1 MNTKNTSNGIWGNRT
16 KDWAEIQEAQG
27 RSGYDFVLDKMA
39 FTPADQLLDIGCGT
53 GYFCNLARGTGA
65 SVTGIDATSTFIQE
79 AQQRVPDVAF
89 VIGDMEKLPFKDK
102 SFNVVTG
109 FNSFQYAASIKNA
122 LAEAKRVLTDN
133 GKLVVM
139 SWGEKEKCEVV
150 SFLQEIG
157 TLLPPP
163 LAGNKDPFSLS
174 EKQLIEQILSEA
186 GFTNLNIT
194 DVESAW
200 DYPDK
205 ETALKGLL
213 SLGAVAKAIET
224 QGLERVT
231 KTILS
236 AIQPYTQTNGRVIYH
251 NQYRI
256 IIAETI
262 K

>member
-1 MNTKNTSNGIWGNRT
+1 MNTKNTSNEIWGNRT

-27 RSGYDFVLDKMA
+27 GSGYDFVLDIMV

-65 SVTGIDATSTFIQE
+65 SVTGLDATPTFIQE
-79 AQQRVPDVAF
+79 AQQRVPDVTF

-122 LAEAKRVLTDN
+122 LAEAKRVLTNN

-139 SWGEKEKCEVV
+139 TWGEKDKCEMV
-150 SFLQEIG
+150 SFLQAIG

-163 LAGNKDPFSLS
+163 LSVTNGPFSLS
-174 EKQLIEQILSEA
+174 ENQLIEQILSEA
-186 GFTNLNIT
+186 GFLNLNIT
-194 DVESAW
+194 DVDSAW

-231 KTILS
+231 NTIS
-236 AIQPYTQTNGRVIYH
+236 NAIQPYTQTNGRVIYH

-256 IIAETI
+256 VIAEALE
-262 K
+262 